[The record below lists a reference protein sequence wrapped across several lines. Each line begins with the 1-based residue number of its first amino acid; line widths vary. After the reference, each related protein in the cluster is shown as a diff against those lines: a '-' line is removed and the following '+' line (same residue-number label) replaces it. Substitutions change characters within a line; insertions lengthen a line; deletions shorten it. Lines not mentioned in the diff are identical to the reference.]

1 LYSILVFNGVLNEI
15 NAMSFPASFSAKFAV
30 NAPVLRAVS
39 ADLPAVSSA
48 AQALDFGQAV
58 WRADAL
64 AANTQ
69 AGSVLPTGHA
79 LLDAEL
85 PGGGWP
91 VGVLCEILQAHS
103 AQSEWRLLLPALVAA
118 QEGDKRMVGP
128 GQRGLPSDTAAT
140 VVLIGPPH
148 VPFGP
153 ALAAQGL
160 AVQRLVWVKAQTPAE
175 RLWAAEQALR
185 CEAVAAVLAWLPQV
199 QSASLRR
206 LHLAAQEHNKLL
218 FVMRPAQA
226 QRESSPAPLRLILLG
241 AQSGGKVNAPT
252 EAQAAVHT
260 TMQADAHTAVHVPD
274 ALHVQVLKRRGPP
287 LTQSLVV
294 QPQRHTHHGA
304 LDRVAA

>member
-1 LYSILVFNGVLNEI
+1 LYSILVFNRVLNEI
-15 NAMSFPASFSAKFAV
+15 NAMSFPASFSANFAV

-39 ADLPAVSSA
+39 ADLPAVSRA
-48 AQALDFGQAV
+48 AHALDFGEAV

-79 LLDAEL
+79 QLDAEL

-91 VGVLCEILQAHS
+91 VGALCEILQSHS

-118 QEGDKRMVGP
+118 QQGDKRMVVP
-128 GQRGLPSDTAAT
+128 GQRGLPSATAAN

-160 AVQRLVWVKAQTPAE
+160 VMQQLVWVKAQKPPE

-199 QSASLRR
+199 QAAPLRR
-206 LHLAAQEHNKLL
+206 LHIAAQEHNKLL

-241 AQSGGKVNAPT
+241 AEAGGKVNAQT
-252 EAQAAVHT
+252 EVQTVF
-260 TMQADAHTAVHVPD
+260 QADAHTAVYAPD
-274 ALHVQVLKRRGPP
+274 ALYVQVLKRRGPP
-287 LTQSLVV
+287 LAQSLVV
-294 QPQRHTHHGA
+294 QPQSQTHHGA
-304 LDRVAA
+304 LDRFAA